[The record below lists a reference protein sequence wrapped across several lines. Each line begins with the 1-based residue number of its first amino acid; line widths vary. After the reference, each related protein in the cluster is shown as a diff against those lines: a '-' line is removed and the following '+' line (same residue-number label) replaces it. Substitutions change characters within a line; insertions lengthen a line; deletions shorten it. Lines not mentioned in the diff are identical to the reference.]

1 MKKLFFLLLLV
12 AALAVVWIERPG
24 RDPGVAL
31 SPALDAPSGNAS
43 VAVETPDDAPL
54 SEPESRRAPES
65 DVMEAGDA
73 PPDPHSRDTE
83 TQDAPDAVSRK
94 EATAQIVT
102 PEGDT
107 VRKGTVE
114 KGDTVGE
121 LLGSVG
127 TGETRHYLRAAQQVF
142 SLRKFRAGQAY
153 AVVTDAAT
161 GRVKRFEY
169 EIDDRRRLV
178 VEGLDDPVARLET
191 IPYETRLS
199 FVEGVIASD
208 LFSAVADMG
217 EGPQLALRIANLFAA
232 EINFIRDLQEG
243 DSFRVLVEKLY
254 REGEYKGYGK
264 VLAASFTN
272 KGKTFE
278 AFLFRTGNEREGHF
292 YNAAGE
298 SLRKTL
304 LQAPLPITRVTSRF
318 TNSRKHPILGYS
330 RPHLGVDYGAPSGTP
345 VMAVGSGKVI
355 KAGRAGGFGNQIIV
369 RHHQSLE
376 SMYNHLSGY
385 ARGIR
390 SGVSVRQGQ
399 VIGYVGSTGLSTG
412 PHLDF
417 RIKQNGKFIDPTKAV
432 NPRAPGVPRKRAK
445 EFAAVVAE
453 YRAYMNGTRD
463 VGSYKADDELEEH
476 DSEGQ

>member
-1 MKKLFFLLLLV
+1 MAKTESSQKPFRILEMYLRLLDGEVLTRPEEAARYGIDIRSVQRDINALRLFLSGQTIEGFSQTVAYSRKAGGYILRGNKKDLTREEALALCKILLESRAFSKKEMENIVDKIIRSAVARREIV
-12 AALAVVWIERPG
+12 AAQRLVDNEKRYYEE
-24 RDPGVAL
+24 L
-31 SPALDAPSGNAS
+31 SCCDSHLLDKIWSIG
-43 VAVETPDDAPL
+43 
-54 SEPESRRAPES
+54 
-65 DVMEAGDA
+65 
-73 PPDPHSRDTE
+73 
-83 TQDAPDAVSRK
+83 DAVSRQNMLK
-94 EATAQIVT
+94 IRYTKKGGEKVERVVKPLSIMFSEFYFYLIGDIVQFDEDGA
-102 PEGDT
+102 PFSRYGFP
-107 VRKGTVE
+107 
-114 KGDTVGE
+114 
-121 LLGSVG
+121 
-127 TGETRHYLRAAQQVF
+127 AVF
-142 SLRKFRAGQAY
+142 
-153 AVVTDAAT
+153 
-161 GRVKRFEY
+161 RVDRIENFE
-169 EIDDRRRLV
+169 
-178 VEGLDDPVARLET
+178 
-191 IPYETRLS
+191 
-199 FVEGVIASD
+199 
-208 LFSAVADMG
+208 
-217 EGPQLALRIANLFAA
+217 
-232 EINFIRDLQEG
+232 EG

-264 VLAASFTN
+264 VLAAAFTN
-272 KGKTFE
+272 RGKTFE
-278 AFLFRTGNEREGHF
+278 AFLFRDGSGREGHF

-330 RPHLGVDYGAPSGTP
+330 RPHLGVDYGAPTGTP
-345 VMAVGSGKVI
+345 VMAVGSGKVL

-369 RHHQSLE
+369 RHHQNLE

-432 NPRAPGVPRKRAK
+432 NPRAPGVSRRKAK

-453 YRAYMNGTRD
+453 YRAYMSGAKEL
-463 VGSYKADDELEEH
+463 SAYKTDEELEEH